1 MFSPAG
7 RQPMIADFRYDSSPG
22 DDVISVE
29 LLPSDGGSRAVVR
42 VPAAVLKLLEAQVP
56 KPAEIMTLDSA
67 LGYGVFLAAKS
78 HRALVICGDRDLWP
92 AEWGHLRDRA
102 MFH

>member
-1 MFSPAG
+1 
-7 RQPMIADFRYDSSPG
+7 MIADFTYDSSPSE
-22 DDVISVE
+22 DVISVE
-29 LLPSDGGSRAVVR
+29 LLPSDGRTRAVVR
-42 VPAAVLKLLEAQVP
+42 VPAAVLRLLENEVP

-92 AEWGHLRDRA
+92 AEWGRLHDRA